1 MGFLTTTIR
10 SRVAFLGTAV
20 LAIAVIA
27 APIADAQ
34 DRLAPINGKPATLTD
49 GTQPPV
55 VMTVAS
61 LNKLMQDTNYV
72 TGVAGQPQFGGMFAM
87 MVGGF
92 AAGIDMDRPI
102 GMVLPL
108 VNGAPQPI
116 VMVPTSDIKSILK
129 RFEAQTGPVD
139 ELDDGTM
146 VISVNQTTV
155 YIKQV
160 GDTAIAAQDASV
172 IDLIPADT
180 SGLFAGMGNAY
191 DIAVRLKVQEVPAE
205 IRGMLIDQIRQGF
218 DQAMAAQPNGEQTR
232 AMAENSIAQLE
243 QLIQDSDEIN
253 FGINID
259 QSAKNIAIDF
269 SFTAVGGSK
278 MAAMYGSQQSIPS
291 QFASVIRDDAA
302 AYFHGASS
310 VGPEMIDQTKDSVE
324 NAIAMVQGALS
335 NEGNLTED
343 QLAKVDHYVSRF
355 ADIFVD
361 SISEGKSDAGAL
373 LLASKDKLQFVF
385 GMFVADGTKV
395 ADLAKDLSK
404 EVPDVPDA
412 PRFKFDIGTY
422 NGVTMHVI
430 EADVPESEDEARA
443 VFGEKLQI
451 YIGTA
456 PKAVYMCLGK
466 DSGTLLKEFIN
477 SGGKDT
483 SSDRPL
489 AQFNLKLLPIME
501 FAQSV
506 EANDGIAAM
515 INALSSSEDKGDVT
529 LISDSIPNGSDVK
542 ITIGEGLIKGVAA
555 AAIAGQQA
563 GAAF

>member
-1 MGFLTTTIR
+1 VT
-10 SRVAFLGTAV
+10 
-20 LAIAVIA
+20 A
-27 APIADAQ
+27 APLARAQ
-34 DRLAPINGKPATLTD
+34 NSATLTD

-55 VMTVAS
+55 VLTVAS
-61 LNKLMQDTNYV
+61 LNKLMQDTNYI

-108 VNGAPQPI
+108 VNGVPQPI
-116 VMVPTSDIKSILK
+116 VLVPTSDIKSILK
-129 RFEAQTGPVD
+129 RYEAQTGPVD
-139 ELDDGTM
+139 ELDDGTL
-146 VISVNQTTV
+146 VISVNQNTV
-155 YIKQV
+155 YIKQR
-160 GDTAIAAQDASV
+160 GNTAIAAQDASV
-172 IDLIPADT
+172 IDLIPADPA
-180 SGLFAGMGNAY
+180 GLFAGMGNAY
-191 DIAVRLKVQEVPAE
+191 DIAVRVKIQEVPAE
-205 IRGMLIDQIRQGF
+205 IRGMLMDQMRQGF
-218 DQAMAAQPNGEQTR
+218 DQAMAAQPNGDQTR

-243 QLIQDSDEIN
+243 QLIQDSDEMK

-259 QSAKNIAIDF
+259 QSSKNIAMDF

-310 VGPEMIDQTKDSVE
+310 VGQEMIDQSKDSVE
-324 NAIAMVQGALS
+324 NAITMVQGALA
-335 NEGNLTED
+335 NEGALTDD
-343 QLAKVDHYVSRF
+343 QLAKIDLYVSRV
-355 ADIFVD
+355 ADIFMD
-361 SISEGKSDAGAL
+361 SISEGKSDAGGL
-373 LLASKDKLQFVF
+373 LLANKDKLQFVF
-385 GMFVADGTKV
+385 GMFVADGGKV
-395 ADLAKDLSK
+395 ADLAKDLAK
-404 EVPDVPDA
+404 EVPDVDGA

-422 NGVTMHVI
+422 EGVTMHVI
-430 EADVPESEDEARA
+430 EADVPASADEARQ

-456 PKAVYMCLGK
+456 PKAVYMCLGR
-466 DSGTLLKEFIN
+466 DSSDLLKQFIK
-477 SGGKDT
+477 SGGGDT
-483 SSDRPL
+483 ATDRPL
-489 AQFNLKLLPIME
+489 AQFKLKLLPIME

-515 INALSSSEDKGDVT
+515 INALSSSQDKGDITV
-529 LISDSIPNGSDVK
+529 ISDSIPNGSDMK
-542 ITIGEGLIKGVAA
+542 MTIGEGLIKAIAA